1 MQYIATTVVSYSLS
15 SCFSFFSL
23 SSFFFA
29 GSYTY
34 QGYLSKLPAQARK
47 YLDWQLDWD
56 DLQTISEVLVDWEKN
71 LSRCIGLAEH
81 EEHDIKNGKNRDNP
95 FLQR

>member
-15 SCFSFFSL
+15 SCFSFSFF
-23 SSFFFA
+23 FFFA

-34 QGYLSKLPAQARK
+34 QGYLSKLSAQARK
-47 YLDWQLDWD
+47 YLDRQLDWA

-71 LSRCIGLAEH
+71 LSRCIGLDEH
-81 EEHDIKNGKNRDNP
+81 EEYDIKNGKNHDNP